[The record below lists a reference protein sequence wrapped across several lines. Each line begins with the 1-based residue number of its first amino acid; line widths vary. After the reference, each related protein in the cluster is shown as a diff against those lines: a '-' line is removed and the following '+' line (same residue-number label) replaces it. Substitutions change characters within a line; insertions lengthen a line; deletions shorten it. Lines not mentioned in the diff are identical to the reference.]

1 VNEPAMPRFFNN
13 LKLVNKVLLMVGLLG
28 SLSVLITVFALLNM
42 RAIDR
47 SYRDLLAV
55 DVQAAILI
63 DGALLEMNEAS
74 RLVFAVLT
82 EQEEARMRAVGRD
95 IAAAQ
100 ERFRQALDRLAPL
113 LRGQQGALAGVRA
126 HEAAVAAQSARIV
139 EAAARWRGDRALQI
153 IHEQLQPE
161 LKGLRR
167 GMDGLRDASVAN
179 YQAVAAELA
188 AQTRRTTV
196 QTALAFGLAVTFVIL
211 LSAWLSIHEVSRPI
225 NGLAA
230 AMRRLANRDYEGR
243 IEGVH
248 RRDEVGQI
256 AQAMDYFRE
265 KMIEADR
272 LQQEVLRDPLTGIAN
287 RRAFDQA
294 LELAWRQ
301 LVRSQ
306 RPLSLLFMDIDH
318 FKAFNDHY
326 GHGEGDRCLARIAG
340 ALHGCVHRPGDLV
353 ARYGGEEF
361 VAILPDT
368 DAQGAL
374 GVAQACH
381 AATAV
386 QAIPHGHSGVSGWVT
401 LSIGVATMVPRQG
414 STPQELLQ
422 AADAML
428 YAAKAA
434 GRKTT
439 RAITLAPT
447 ATE

>member
-1 VNEPAMPRFFNN
+1 MPRFFNN

-126 HEAAVAAQSARIV
+126 HEAAVAAHSARIV

>member
-1 VNEPAMPRFFNN
+1 MPRFFNN

>member
-1 VNEPAMPRFFNN
+1 M
-13 LKLVNKVLLMVGLLG
+13 
-28 SLSVLITVFALLNM
+28 
-42 RAIDR
+42 
-47 SYRDLLAV
+47 
-55 DVQAAILI
+55 
-63 DGALLEMNEAS
+63 
-74 RLVFAVLT
+74 
-82 EQEEARMRAVGRD
+82 
-95 IAAAQ
+95 
-100 ERFRQALDRLAPL
+100 
-113 LRGQQGALAGVRA
+113 
-126 HEAAVAAQSARIV
+126 
-139 EAAARWRGDRALQI
+139 
-153 IHEQLQPE
+153 
-161 LKGLRR
+161 
-167 GMDGLRDASVAN
+167 
-179 YQAVAAELA
+179 
-188 AQTRRTTV
+188 

-225 NGLAA
+225 NALAA
-230 AMRRLANRDYEGR
+230 AMRRLANKDYESQ

-248 RRDEVGQI
+248 RRDEVGQM

-272 LQQEVLRDPLTGIAN
+272 LQQEMLRDPLTGIAN

-294 LELAWRQ
+294 LERAWHALQ
-301 LVRSQ
+301 ASQ

-318 FKAFNDHY
+318 FKPFNDHY
-326 GHGEGDRCLARIAG
+326 GHGEGDRCLTRIAS
-340 ALHGCVHRPGDLV
+340 ALHGCTHRPGDLV

-401 LSIGVATMVPRQG
+401 LSIGVATMVPRQD
-414 STPQELLQ
+414 STPQALLQ

-434 GRKTT
+434 GRNTT
-439 RAITLAPT
+439 RATTVAPN
-447 ATE
+447 AME